1 MRWRAAHAAA
11 RRRILS
17 QTAFHA
23 SGGVPVPH
31 NPLRHPVA
39 ILAVCLTLAPVA
51 ALGQTL
57 KAGAPVLLSP
67 ASGAT
72 LTDRNP
78 TLTLQNAE
86 GTYVS
91 AVFTHRFEVYDATR
105 MTLVDVGVV
114 TQGAGQ
120 TQFGVSASLDFSTT
134 YWWRARAEL
143 QGAAGPW
150 SATYTFTTPA
160 PPAPPSVP
168 LSFTDIS
175 TSSGIAPS
183 VTGGHGVMFGDPDG
197 NGTPDLYITMNFND
211 PQPELFFL
219 NNGSGMFTEAAAAR
233 GIDDFDVGSHG
244 AAWADLDNDGDFD
257 LPNGTTGEFGAPN
270 DIFRNNG
277 LGFFDDVT
285 PGSMAARM
293 EGTRGLVTFDMDRDG
308 DLDIFSVSG
317 WQGDADPSSERNE
330 LYRNEGNFQFTA
342 ITSGDAYT
350 ARSGQGVTD
359 TDFDGDGDIDLIT
372 GNRTGRLVVL
382 RNNGGTFT
390 QVTASTLG
398 IDRDAASGITM
409 ADIDTDGD
417 QDMLLV
423 DLDGNERVGHLFRNN
438 GGTFTR
444 IQDFA
449 DVQGFMG
456 GFADLDNDQDLDLI
470 FAGDTVSYLND
481 GNGSFSQGPAV
492 PVAGIDDP
500 RAIAFADIDAD
511 GDVDFAIGAK
521 RSSNWLVRNNVS
533 GSNWLKVI
541 LVSPQGQLGAF
552 GAKVAIYP
560 DAMIGAGMI
569 GMRESRSNNGYIA
582 QDDPT
587 LHFGLGAV
595 DAVTIIVT
603 FLDGS
608 VRTVTGVTANQTV
621 TVDGRQ

>member
-1 MRWRAAHAAA
+1 
-11 RRRILS
+11 
-17 QTAFHA
+17 
-23 SGGVPVPH
+23 
-31 NPLRHPVA
+31 
-39 ILAVCLTLAPVA
+39 
-51 ALGQTL
+51 
-57 KAGAPVLLSP
+57 
-67 ASGAT
+67 
-72 LTDRNP
+72 
-78 TLTLQNAE
+78 
-86 GTYVS
+86 
-91 AVFTHRFEVYDATR
+91 
-105 MTLVDVGVV
+105 
-114 TQGAGQ
+114 
-120 TQFGVSASLDFSTT
+120 
-134 YWWRARAEL
+134 
-143 QGAAGPW
+143 
-150 SATYTFTTPA
+150 
-160 PPAPPSVP
+160 
-168 LSFTDIS
+168 
-175 TSSGIAPS
+175 
-183 VTGGHGVMFGDPDG
+183 
-197 NGTPDLYITMNFND
+197 
-211 PQPELFFL
+211 
-219 NNGSGMFTEAAAAR
+219 MFTEAAAAR